1 MKRNWS
7 RQTGYIAGMTVVT
20 AVLFLGGIKIRQQ
33 SLQQGIA
40 EKILRFHVLAAS
52 DTKEDQE
59 LKLKVR
65 DSVGIYMEENLKGA
79 LNKSE
84 SEEIVRLHLGEI
96 EAVAEQ
102 TIKEAGY
109 DYPVTASLAY
119 VEFPEKTYGA
129 YVFPAGTYEALEVVI
144 GEGKGHNW
152 WCVMY
157 PNLCFSGSVYEVVD
171 EEAEERLREVLSTE
185 EYEAVFSSGNVKVE
199 WKSLAFFKELVSDL
213 K

>member
-1 MKRNWS
+1 MKKDWI

-65 DSVGIYMEENLKGA
+65 DAVGVYMEEELADA

-84 SEEIVRLHLGEI
+84 SEELVRLHLGEI

-171 EEAEERLREVLSTE
+171 EEAEEKLREVLSTE
-185 EYEAVFSSGNVKVE
+185 EYEAVFSSGNVRVE

>member
-1 MKRNWS
+1 MKKDWI

-65 DSVGIYMEENLKGA
+65 DAVGVYMEEELADA

-84 SEEIVRLHLGEI
+84 SEELVRLHLGEI

-119 VEFPEKTYGA
+119 VEFPEKTYGT

-199 WKSLAFFKELVSDL
+199 WKSLAFFKDLVSDL

>member
-1 MKRNWS
+1 MKKDWI

-65 DSVGIYMEENLKGA
+65 DAVGVYMEEELADA

-84 SEEIVRLHLGEI
+84 SEELVRLHLGEI

-171 EEAEERLREVLSTE
+171 EEAEERLREVLSAE

>member
-1 MKRNWS
+1 MKKDWI

-65 DSVGIYMEENLKGA
+65 DAVGVYMEEELADA

-84 SEEIVRLHLGEI
+84 SEELVRLHLGEI

-157 PNLCFSGSVYEVVD
+157 PNLCFSGSVYEVAD

>member
-1 MKRNWS
+1 MKKNWI
-7 RQTGYIAGMTVVT
+7 RQTGYIAGMTVIT

-52 DTKEDQE
+52 DTEEDQE

-65 DSVGIYMEENLKGA
+65 DAVGAYMEEELADA
-79 LNKSE
+79 LDKSE
-84 SEEIVRLHLGEI
+84 SEELVRLHLGEI

-102 TIKEAGY
+102 TIKEEGY

-171 EEAEERLREVLSTE
+171 EEAEERLREVLSAE

-199 WKSLAFFKELVSDL
+199 WKSLALFKELVSDL

>member
-1 MKRNWS
+1 MKKDWI

-52 DTKEDQE
+52 DTKEDQK

-65 DSVGIYMEENLKGA
+65 DAVGVYMEEELADA

-84 SEEIVRLHLGEI
+84 SEELVRLHLGEI

-185 EYEAVFSSGNVKVE
+185 EYEAVFSSGNVRVE

>member
-1 MKRNWS
+1 MKKDWI

-20 AVLFLGGIKIRQQ
+20 VVLFLGGIKIRQQ
-33 SLQQGIA
+33 GLQQGIA

-65 DSVGIYMEENLKGA
+65 DAVGVYMEEELADA

-84 SEEIVRLHLGEI
+84 SEELVRLHLGEI

>member
-1 MKRNWS
+1 MKKDWI

-65 DSVGIYMEENLKGA
+65 DAVGVYMEEGLADA

-84 SEEIVRLHLGEI
+84 SEELVRLHLGEI

-157 PNLCFSGSVYEVVD
+157 PNLCFSGSVYEVGE

>member
-1 MKRNWS
+1 MKKDWI

-20 AVLFLGGIKIRQQ
+20 VVLFLGGIKIRQQ

-65 DSVGIYMEENLKGA
+65 DAVGVYMEEELADA
-79 LNKSE
+79 LNRSE
-84 SEEIVRLHLGEI
+84 SEELVRLHLGEI

>member
-1 MKRNWS
+1 MKKDWI

-65 DSVGIYMEENLKGA
+65 DAVGVYMEEELADA

-84 SEEIVRLHLGEI
+84 SEELVRLHLGEI

-119 VEFPEKTYGA
+119 VEFPEKTYGE

>member
-1 MKRNWS
+1 MKKDWI

-65 DSVGIYMEENLKGA
+65 DAVGVYMEEKLADA

-84 SEEIVRLHLGEI
+84 SEELVRLHLGEI

>member
-1 MKRNWS
+1 MKKDWI

-65 DSVGIYMEENLKGA
+65 DAVGVYMEEGLADA

-84 SEEIVRLHLGEI
+84 SEELVRLHLGEI

>member
-1 MKRNWS
+1 MKKDWI

-20 AVLFLGGIKIRQQ
+20 AVLFLSGIKIRQQ

-65 DSVGIYMEENLKGA
+65 DAVGVYMEEELA
-79 LNKSE
+79 DAPNKSE
-84 SEEIVRLHLGEI
+84 SEELVRLHLGEI

-119 VEFPEKTYGA
+119 VEFPQKTYGA

>member
-1 MKRNWS
+1 MKKDWI

-65 DSVGIYMEENLKGA
+65 DAVCVYMEEELADA

-84 SEEIVRLHLGEI
+84 SEELVRLHLGEI

-185 EYEAVFSSGNVKVE
+185 EYEAVFSSGNVRVE

>member
-1 MKRNWS
+1 MKKDWI

-20 AVLFLGGIKIRQQ
+20 VVLFLGGIKIRQQ

-65 DSVGIYMEENLKGA
+65 DAVGVYMEEELADA

-84 SEEIVRLHLGEI
+84 SEELVRLHLGEI

-157 PNLCFSGSVYEVVD
+157 PNLCFSGSVYE
-171 EEAEERLREVLSTE
+171 RLREVLSTE

>member
-1 MKRNWS
+1 MKKNWI
-7 RQTGYIAGMTVVT
+7 RQTGYIAGMTVIT

-33 SLQQGIA
+33 NLQQGIA

-79 LNKSE
+79 LDKSE
-84 SEEIVRLHLGEI
+84 SEELVRLPLGEI
-96 EAVAEQ
+96 ETVAEQ
-102 TIKEAGY
+102 TIKEEGY

-171 EEAEERLREVLSTE
+171 EEAEERLREVLSAE

-199 WKSLAFFKELVSDL
+199 WKSLAFFKELLEDL

>member
-1 MKRNWS
+1 MKKDWI

-33 SLQQGIA
+33 SLQHGIA

-65 DSVGIYMEENLKGA
+65 DAVGVYMEEELADA

-84 SEEIVRLHLGEI
+84 SEELVRLHLGEI

-157 PNLCFSGSVYEVVD
+157 PNMCFSDTMYEVID
-171 EEAEERLREVLSTE
+171 EDARSSLKRVLSE
-185 EYEAVFSSGNVKVE
+185 DEYQQVLASGDYQVKF
-199 WKSLAFFKELVSDL
+199 KSFEIL
-213 K
+213 KGLYDEK

>member
-1 MKRNWS
+1 MKKDWI

-20 AVLFLGGIKIRQQ
+20 AVLFFGGIKIRQQ

-65 DSVGIYMEENLKGA
+65 DAVGVYMEEELADA

-84 SEEIVRLHLGEI
+84 SEELVRLHLGEI

>member
-1 MKRNWS
+1 MKKDWI

-65 DSVGIYMEENLKGA
+65 DAVGVYMEEELADA

-84 SEEIVRLHLGEI
+84 SEELVRLHLGEI
-96 EAVAEQ
+96 GAVAEQ

>member
-1 MKRNWS
+1 MKKNWI
-7 RQTGYIAGMTVVT
+7 RQTGYITGMTVIT

-33 SLQQGIA
+33 NLQQGIA

-109 DYPVTASLAY
+109 DYPVTASLTY

-171 EEAEERLREVLSTE
+171 EEAEERLREVLSAE

-199 WKSLAFFKELVSDL
+199 WKSLAFFKELLEDL

>member
-1 MKRNWS
+1 MKKDWI

-33 SLQQGIA
+33 SLQHGIA

-65 DSVGIYMEENLKGA
+65 DAVGVYMEEELADA

-84 SEEIVRLHLGEI
+84 SEELVRLHLGEI

>member
-1 MKRNWS
+1 MKKDWI

-20 AVLFLGGIKIRQQ
+20 VVLFLGGIKIRQQ

-65 DSVGIYMEENLKGA
+65 DAVGVYMEEGLADA

-84 SEEIVRLHLGEI
+84 SEELVRLHLGEI

>member
-1 MKRNWS
+1 MKKDWI

-65 DSVGIYMEENLKGA
+65 DAVGVYMEEELADA

-84 SEEIVRLHLGEI
+84 SEELVRLHLGEI

-171 EEAEERLREVLSTE
+171 EEAEERLREVLSME
-185 EYEAVFSSGNVKVE
+185 EYEAVFSSGNVRVE

>member
-1 MKRNWS
+1 MKKNWI

-65 DSVGIYMEENLKGA
+65 DAVGVYMEEELADA

-84 SEEIVRLHLGEI
+84 SEELVRLHLGEI

>member
-1 MKRNWS
+1 MKKNWI
-7 RQTGYIAGMTVVT
+7 RQTGYIAGMTVIT

-33 SLQQGIA
+33 NLQQGIA

-171 EEAEERLREVLSTE
+171 EEAEERLREVLSAE

-199 WKSLAFFKELVSDL
+199 WKSLAFFKELLEDL

>member
-1 MKRNWS
+1 MKKDWI

-65 DSVGIYMEENLKGA
+65 DAVGVYMEEELADA

-84 SEEIVRLHLGEI
+84 SEELVRLHLGEI
-96 EAVAEQ
+96 EAV
-102 TIKEAGY
+102 AGY

>member
-1 MKRNWS
+1 MKKDWI

-20 AVLFLGGIKIRQQ
+20 VVLFLGGIKIRQQ

-65 DSVGIYMEENLKGA
+65 DAVGVYMEEELADA

-84 SEEIVRLHLGEI
+84 SEELVRLHLGEI

>member
-1 MKRNWS
+1 MKKDWI

-20 AVLFLGGIKIRQQ
+20 VVLFLGGIKIRQQ
-33 SLQQGIA
+33 GLQQGIA

-65 DSVGIYMEENLKGA
+65 DAVGVYMEEELADA

-84 SEEIVRLHLGEI
+84 SEELVRLHLGEI

-185 EYEAVFSSGNVKVE
+185 EYEAVFSSGNVRVE

>member
-1 MKRNWS
+1 MKKDWS

-65 DSVGIYMEENLKGA
+65 DAVGVYMEEELADA

-84 SEEIVRLHLGEI
+84 SEELVRLHLGEI

>member
-1 MKRNWS
+1 MKKDWS

-65 DSVGIYMEENLKGA
+65 DAVGVYMEEGLADA

-84 SEEIVRLHLGEI
+84 SEELVRLHLGEI

>member
-1 MKRNWS
+1 MKKDWI

-20 AVLFLGGIKIRQQ
+20 VVLFLGGIKIRQQ
-33 SLQQGIA
+33 GLQQGIA

-65 DSVGIYMEENLKGA
+65 DAVGVYMEEELADA

-84 SEEIVRLHLGEI
+84 SEELVRLHLGEI

-171 EEAEERLREVLSTE
+171 EEAEKRLREVLSTE
-185 EYEAVFSSGNVKVE
+185 EYEAVFSSGNVRVE

>member
-1 MKRNWS
+1 MKKDWI

-20 AVLFLGGIKIRQQ
+20 VVLFLGGIKIRQQ

-65 DSVGIYMEENLKGA
+65 DAVGVYMEEELADA

-84 SEEIVRLHLGEI
+84 SEELVRLHLGEI

-109 DYPVTASLAY
+109 DYPVTASLA
-119 VEFPEKTYGA
+119 
-129 YVFPAGTYEALEVVI
+129 
-144 GEGKGHNW
+144 
-152 WCVMY
+152 
-157 PNLCFSGSVYEVVD
+157 
-171 EEAEERLREVLSTE
+171 
-185 EYEAVFSSGNVKVE
+185 
-199 WKSLAFFKELVSDL
+199 
-213 K
+213 